1 MLTRAKETGGGL
13 LARKIIPDKVNY
25 RLIREWLQLCRS
37 RHVWCDSREANEG
50 GVVGTGQI
58 PGFQIIDCT
67 TGNIVSF
74 ASLTGSTSS
83 GEQSQTPPKYV
94 TLSYV
99 WGQGPFEGPVKIKHP
114 SGSQQ
119 QLSLPAS
126 LPLTISDTIHVVQRL
141 GYRYLWIDRYC
152 IPQDDL
158 PAKQI
163 QIENMGRIYSRSV
176 LTIIAAAGE
185 GPDYGLPGVSERRRA
200 EQFTVQVGAAAEG
213 KGISLALYERP
224 KAAIMNSKWHTRG
237 WTYQEGL
244 LSRRRLVFTDQMA
257 YFQCY
262 EMHGDEVL
270 SLPIP
275 DGLSGGHVSDVKDK
289 DKYDEIR
296 CLSLNDEESNFGFI
310 FPRRITDWSNPD
322 TVWDRI
328 KDFCQRQLSFD
339 ADTLDAVAG
348 IFGMYT
354 AEKSNMHKGDGISFF
369 YGIPIAP
376 FQPELNEP
384 NKQRLWTCE
393 LRTFWETY
401 ENVAPGSI
409 DPNPKLPLKMEVD
422 VTTSLTYKL
431 VESLLWTN
439 SWHHFRKSDSD
450 PSQLLQQRSQFRRP
464 VFPSWTWAGWK
475 TCIVERDRLF
485 SKMFDSRTKIHVEY
499 EVEAGPSLAH
509 APNATKWRQLDWE
522 QDNKEILE
530 LARNAAYKIPARL
543 VIRGTVLDMRLKW
556 RDGEENN
563 DAWWRKFGEWT
574 VTWPQFMEGK
584 GIGFPRG
591 LLEDAEHGGRIGKGE
606 EVQALALI
614 LAGRAYSGEP
624 NGSLSALLLRPV
636 TRMLSGRPETMYERV
651 HKMDLHVKREEYK
664 AEWTP
669 LAGLLRE
676 MEVRL
681 LTTRTGAN
689 QGIGYETAKNL
700 VHSSADYHVILGSRD
715 ISKGKAAVQAL
726 LQAEVG
732 TGVKA
737 TKGTAYSVPLD
748 VADEASIAAAVEHV
762 AADFGRLDVLV
773 NNAGIISTTSPPTA
787 QTLRRVLET
796 NVVGALAVTEAF
808 LDLLRMA
815 SEHRP
820 PRLVFYSARLKP
832 EGILVIGA
840 DPGLCAT
847 NFTGD
852 AASLRNR
859 GAAEPADGGN
869 RVAAVVKG
877 EKDADAGKVV
887 GVYGVSPW

>member
-1 MLTRAKETGGGL
+1 MLIRAREMGGGL

-37 RHVWCDSREANEG
+37 GHVLCDDFREADE
-50 GVVGTGQI
+50 I
-58 PGFQIIDCT
+58 PGFQVIDCT

-74 ASLTGSTSS
+74 ASLSGS
-83 GEQSQTPPKYV
+83 GEQSQTPPEYV

-99 WGQGPFEGPVKIKHP
+99 WGQGLFEGPVKIKHP
-114 SGSQQ
+114 SNSQQ
-119 QLSLPAS
+119 RLSLPTS
-126 LPLTISDTIHVVQRL
+126 LPLTISDTIQVVQRL

-163 QIENMGRIYSRSV
+163 QVKNMGRIYSRSV
-176 LTIIAAAGE
+176 LTIITAAGD
-185 GPDYGLPGVSERRRA
+185 GPEYGLPGVSERRRA
-200 EQFTVQVGAAAEG
+200 EQLTVQVGAAAAG

-224 KAAIMNSKWHTRG
+224 RAAIMDSKWHTRG

-244 LSRRRLVFTDQMA
+244 LSRRRLVFTDQMV

-275 DGLSGGHVSDVKDK
+275 DGPSGGHGSDVKDG
-289 DKYDEIR
+289 DKFDEIR
-296 CLSLNDEESNFGFI
+296 CLSLDDEESNFGFI

-328 KDFCQRQLSFD
+328 KEFCQRQLSFD

-348 IFGMYT
+348 IFDKYVDMYT
-354 AEKSNMHKGDGISFF
+354 ADQSNNHKGDGISFF
-369 YGIPIAP
+369 YGMPIAP
-376 FQPELNEP
+376 FHLKGNGSNQ
-384 NKQRLWTCE
+384 QRLWTCE

-401 ENVAPGSI
+401 ENMPPGKTDS
-409 DPNPKLPLKMEVD
+409 NPKLPLEVEVD
-422 VTTSLTYKL
+422 VTTSLTYRL
-431 VESLLWTN
+431 VESLLWSD
-439 SWHHFRKSDSD
+439 SWSHFRKFDSD
-450 PSQLLQQRSQFRRP
+450 PLQLLQKRSHFRRP
-464 VFPSWTWAGWK
+464 GFPSWAWAGWK
-475 TCIVERDRLF
+475 TCIVERDILY
-485 SKMFDSRTKIHVEY
+485 SKMFDSRTKVHVEY
-499 EVEAGPSLAH
+499 ELEADPSLAH
-509 APNATKWRQLDWE
+509 TPKATTWRRLDWE
-522 QDNKEILE
+522 RDNKEILE
-530 LARNAAYKIPARL
+530 LAQIAAHKIPARL
-543 VIRGTVLDMRLKW
+543 VIRGTVLDMRLTW
-556 RDGEENN
+556 CDGEENN
-563 DAWWRKFGEWT
+563 EDWWRKFGKWT
-574 VTWPQFMEGK
+574 VTWPQFMEGRS
-584 GIGFPRG
+584 IDFPRG
-591 LLEDAEHGGRIGKGE
+591 LLEDAEPGSHFSKGK

-614 LAGRAYSGEP
+614 LAGRALYGKP
-624 NGSLSALLLRPV
+624 DGFLLALLLRPV
-636 TRMLSGRPETMYERV
+636 TRMLDGRPETMYERV
-651 HKMDLHVKREEYK
+651 HKIRIYVKYPKYK
-664 AEWTP
+664 AKWTP
-669 LAGLLRE
+669 LAELLRE
-676 MEVRL
+676 MEV
-681 LTTRTGAN
+681 RTGAN

-700 VHSSADYHVILGSRD
+700 VHSSADYHVILGSRN

-737 TKGTAYSVPLD
+737 TKGTASSVPLD
-748 VADEASIAAAVEHV
+748 VTDEASIAAAVERV
-762 AADFGRLDVLV
+762 AADFGRLDVL
-773 NNAGIISTTSPPTA
+773 
-787 QTLRRVLET
+787 TLRRVLET

-832 EGILVIGA
+832 EGILVIDA

-869 RVAAVVKG
+869 RVATVVKG
-877 EKDADAGKVV
+877 EKDVDAGKVV